1 MEDRIVLLAECS
13 INLSERFT
21 PIIAEIRKYL
31 PNSSI
36 ICIFARFEI
45 EDIAFNLPDGV
56 ERFFFPKDEI
66 KATSIIKSLPHTTLI
81 TLINHNA
88 TIRDYRLF
96 RAAQK
101 SKSPK
106 TIYLLRNCVSLNEYF
121 IDGID
126 NSRKIRCLVKT
137 ARITDISIHLKV
149 NLLVIFVATV
159 MLVAKPIK
167 YIAGIKK
174 QQKKRIL
181 FIKLDVLGDMI
192 VTIPYL
198 RALRQAYK
206 DAELTVLASKRGAV
220 ILEEQGKLYED
231 GLFDELLIWDT
242 PWHFKCQKLLT
253 MHDLWKTV
261 KALPGFWRKR
271 YQLVIQPV
279 GLGTGVM
286 FALLTLGE
294 RIVAIID
301 PYLPLARRMRH
312 FVTDPIDIKI
322 EKIYHLK
329 DFTELALAY
338 LGVSRDDTF
347 PSLLVS
353 DDAQNTVSQFLGQEA
368 LEGTC
373 EKLIVVN
380 VGAGNALRVWGADKF
395 AALIRSIVS
404 AYRATVVLVGS
415 NADAEMAAEIK
426 CLSAV
431 PVVNSVGRL
440 SLNDIIAL
448 AKRADLM
455 VTVDTG
461 IMHLAAA
468 LETPMVAIYGA
479 GLVDFCKPLSTNYI
493 IVKKELGC
501 SGCADR
507 CFVEGRPPCL
517 DAVDV
522 DDVFSAVQTI
532 LDRK

>member
-21 PIIAEIRKYL
+21 PVITEIRKYL
-31 PNSSI
+31 PNSSLS
-36 ICIFARFEI
+36 CIFTRFEI
-45 EDIAFNLPDGV
+45 ENIAFDLPDGV

-66 KATSIIKSLPHTTLI
+66 EAASIIKSLPHTTLI

-96 RAAQK
+96 RAAKK
-101 SKSPK
+101 SKSTK

-121 IDGID
+121 VNGID
-126 NSRKIRCLVKT
+126 NGRMIDFLVKK
-137 ARITDISIHLKV
+137 ARITDIAIHLKV
-149 NLLVIFVATV
+149 NLLFLFIAIV

-167 YIAGIKK
+167 YVAGFKR
-174 QQKKRIL
+174 QQKKKIL

-198 RALRQAYK
+198 RALRQAFK
-206 DAELTVLASKRGAV
+206 DAELTILASKRGGV
-220 ILEEQGKLYED
+220 ILEEQGKLYEG
-231 GLFDELLIWDT
+231 GLFDKLLIWDT

-253 MHDLWKTV
+253 IHDLWKTV
-261 KALPGFWRKR
+261 KALPGFWRQR

-279 GLGTGVM
+279 ALGTGVM
-286 FALLTLGE
+286 FALLTLSD
-294 RIVAIID
+294 RVVAIID

-312 FVTDPIDIKI
+312 FVSDPIDIKI

-329 DFTELALAY
+329 DLTELSLAC
-338 LGVSRDDTF
+338 LGVSRDDTV

-353 DDAQNTVSQFLGQEA
+353 HDAQNNVSLFLEQETQGA
-368 LEGTC
+368 C
-373 EKLIVVN
+373 DKLIVVN
-380 VGAGNALRVWGADKF
+380 VGAGNVLRVWGAEKF
-395 AALIRSIVS
+395 AALIRKIKS
-404 AYRATVVLVGS
+404 AYEATIVLIGCK
-415 NADAEMAAEIK
+415 ADLEMADKIK
-426 CLSAV
+426 DLSAV
-431 PVVNSVGRL
+431 PLDNSAGRL
-440 SLNDIIAL
+440 SLNEIIAL
-448 AKRADLM
+448 TKRADLM

-522 DDVFSAVQTI
+522 NDVFSAVQSI
-532 LDRK
+532 LEKK